1 MHKGKESTLELG
13 SSEQLNVVLGQ
24 QQDILNLSDDSV
36 ESLDLIKDQL
46 YAEHQAANDWI
57 HLSYNS

>member
-36 ESLDLIKDQL
+36 ESLDLILDPDIKDQL
-46 YAEHQAANDWI
+46 YAEHQAAND
-57 HLSYNS
+57 

>member
-36 ESLDLIKDQL
+36 ESLDLFKDQL
-46 YAEHQAANDWI
+46 YAEHQAAND
-57 HLSYNS
+57 